1 MKKLSLLFLLSIIGT
16 SVFAQSEEALDL
28 EKAIQLGL
36 ENNFQIKI
44 AVETIILR
52 EGDEKIGVGDLLMPR
67 LNATY
72 LRNFS
77 KEDVEQK
84 FRNDPEPRLLEGAK
98 SDNESF
104 SVAAIYGFR
113 PESFIVIK
121 RLGQLTEISELESK
135 VVVENTVAG
144 ISSAYYRLVLE
155 LQRYDVLE
163 NTLELSQSRLDI
175 AQAQYEL
182 GGAGKRDFLTAQVD
196 YNSDLTLLLTQEQ
209 VIQNARVNLNE
220 LMALQPNEKFTVK
233 DTILIGDPLLL
244 LELEEN
250 ALMENKN
257 LLIAQRAENVAF
269 LQMKELRASRLPI
282 LNLNGNYV
290 SNTFSSDAGI
300 LLQNQRQGFNGGGNI
315 TVNLFSGLT
324 LNRRIQNARVQERLQ
339 GYATEQFEVQLRSDI
354 HRSYNT
360 YVNNKSL
367 LEVEKKNYQVA
378 KESTEIALERFRL
391 GIASY
396 LEFRDAQ
403 VNLLTAQNRL
413 ITSIFNIKEQE
424 IELRRLTGKIFFQ
437 NSFEEFRIPEA
448 N

>member
-16 SVFAQSEEALDL
+16 SLFAQSEEALDL

-44 AVETIILR
+44 AVETITIR
-52 EGDEKIGVGDLLMPR
+52 EGEERIGRGDLFMPR
-67 LNATY
+67 VDATY
-72 LRNFS
+72 LRSFS

-220 LMALQPNEKFTVK
+220 LMALQPDEKFTVK

-257 LLIAQRAENVAF
+257 LLLAQRAENVAF

-300 LLQNQRQGFNGGGNI
+300 LIQNQRQGFNGGGNI

>member
-1 MKKLSLLFLLSIIGT
+1 MKRITLLLLLSSIST
-16 SVFAQSEEALDL
+16 CLFAQSEESLDL
-28 EKAIQLGL
+28 EKAIQMGL
-36 ENNFQIKI
+36 ENNLQVKI
-44 AVETIILR
+44 AVETITLR
-52 EGDEKIGVGDLLMPR
+52 EGDEKIGTGDLFLPR
-67 LNATY
+67 VDATY

-77 KEDVEQK
+77 KEDVTQK
-84 FRNDPEPRLLEGAK
+84 FVNDPEPRQIDNAK
-98 SDNESF
+98 SRNENF
-104 SVAAIYGFR
+104 TVAAIYGFR
-113 PESFIVIK
+113 PESFIVMK
-121 RLGQLTEISELESK
+121 RLGQLTEISELETK

-155 LQRYDVLE
+155 LQRYEVLK

-175 AQAQYEL
+175 AKAQYEL
-182 GGAGKRDFLTAQVD
+182 GGAGKRDFLTAEVD

-209 VIQNARVNLNE
+209 IIQNARVNLNE
-220 LMALQPNEKFTVK
+220 LMALDPNIKFTVK

-244 LELEEN
+244 LDLEEN
-250 ALMENKN
+250 AFTENKN

-290 SNTFSSDAGI
+290 NNTSNSDAGFLI
-300 LLQNQRQGFNGGGNI
+300 QNQRQGFNGGGNI

-324 LNRRIQNARVQERLQ
+324 LNRRIQNAKVQQ
-339 GYATEQFEVQLRSDI
+339 KIQSYATDQFEVQLKSDI

-360 YVNNKSL
+360 YLTNKNL
-367 LEVEKKNYQVA
+367 LEVEKKNYQTA

-391 GIASY
+391 GISSY

-424 IELRRLTGKIFFQ
+424 IELRRLSGKIFFQ
-437 NSFEEFRIPEA
+437 NSFAPFEIPAE

>member
-1 MKKLSLLFLLSIIGT
+1 MKRITLLLLLSSIST
-16 SVFAQSEEALDL
+16 CLFAQSEESLDL
-28 EKAIQLGL
+28 EKAIQMGL
-36 ENNFQIKI
+36 ENNLQVKI
-44 AVETIILR
+44 AVETITLR
-52 EGDEKIGVGDLLMPR
+52 EGDEKIGTGDLFLPR
-67 LNATY
+67 VDATY

-77 KEDVEQK
+77 KEDVTQK
-84 FRNDPEPRLLEGAK
+84 FVNDPEPRQIDNAK
-98 SDNESF
+98 SRNENF
-104 SVAAIYGFR
+104 TVAAIYGFR
-113 PESFIVIK
+113 PESFIVMK
-121 RLGQLTEISELESK
+121 RLGQLTEISELETK

-155 LQRYDVLE
+155 LQRYEVLK

-209 VIQNARVNLNE
+209 IIQNARVNLNE
-220 LMALQPNEKFTVK
+220 LMALDPNVKFTVK

-244 LELEEN
+244 LDLEEN
-250 ALMENKN
+250 AFTENKN

-290 SNTFSSDAGI
+290 NNTSNSDAGFLI
-300 LLQNQRQGFNGGGNI
+300 QNQRQGFNGGGNI

-324 LNRRIQNARVQERLQ
+324 LNRRIQNAKVQQ
-339 GYATEQFEVQLRSDI
+339 KIQSYATDQFEVQLKSDI

-360 YVNNKSL
+360 YLTNKNL
-367 LEVEKKNYQVA
+367 LEVEKKNYQTA

-391 GIASY
+391 GISSY

-424 IELRRLTGKIFFQ
+424 IELRRLSGKIFFQ
-437 NSFEEFRIPEA
+437 NSFAPFDIPAE